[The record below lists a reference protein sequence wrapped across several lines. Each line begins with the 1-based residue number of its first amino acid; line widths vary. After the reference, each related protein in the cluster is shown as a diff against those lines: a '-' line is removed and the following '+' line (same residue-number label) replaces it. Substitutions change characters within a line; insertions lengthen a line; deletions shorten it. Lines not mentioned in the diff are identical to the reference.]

1 MTMTGFAVEP
11 KYVTGL
17 GELMTYCGDAAG
29 LFSGHLRDRAAE
41 EPGDGFLGKF
51 NKTLNPLCHVGEWN
65 TGMAAR
71 LGQACG
77 GELVK
82 AADFYVRENDG
93 TAATLDSIYPA
104 AVSTKV
110 DGGGF
115 PGGPPQS
122 FTEGPDPKADPKNP
136 QRQYSGPPVDLSGQE
151 GEYLDG
157 WPVGLEK
164 VVDDI
169 NGKVSVAQQARDL
182 ITKVCGKDIFGI
194 LITYLTGDWQ
204 DVMRR
209 GMVFEDTGF
218 AFKLIKERVDRGRYL
233 VQDNWDGNAA
243 ASAENWLAGYSR
255 SCEEHATFMAKVG
268 DHVRKYANA
277 CYHAFSQ
284 VNIFLDTLLDL
295 LADLLLKGG
304 ATAVGGV
311 ISVLRGDNLL
321 KTIASIILQVTRI
334 GTILDMLWVVFHGI
348 VGAIQAIA
356 AERGIGETMWPATP
370 YDHPAVR

>member
-1 MTMTGFAVEP
+1 MTGFAVKP
-11 KYVTGL
+11 DQVAGL
-17 GELMTYCGDAAG
+17 GTLMTYCGDAAG

-51 NKTLNPLCHVGEWN
+51 NRTLNPLCHTGEWN

-77 GELVK
+77 TELGK
-82 AADFYVRENDG
+82 AANFYIQKENE
-93 TAATLDSIYPA
+93 AAILDSIYPA
-104 AVSTKV
+104 AVSKRV
-110 DGGGF
+110 EVGLF
-115 PGGPPQS
+115 PGGAPRS
-122 FTEGPDPKADPKNP
+122 YTEGPDPKADPKNP
-136 QRQYSGPPVDLSGQE
+136 QQEYKGPPVDLSGQE
-151 GEYLDG
+151 GEYIDG

-169 NGKVSVAQQARDL
+169 NSKCSVAQHVRDL
-182 ITKVCGKDIFGI
+182 ITKISGKDIFGI
-194 LITYLTGDWQ
+194 LITQLTGDWQ

-218 AFKLIKERVDRGRYL
+218 AFKLIRERVDRGRYL
-233 VQDNWDGNAA
+233 IQDAWDGNAA
-243 ASAENWLAGYSR
+243 SAAENWLAGYSR
-255 SCEEHATFMAKVG
+255 SCEEHAAFMAKVG

-295 LADLLLKGG
+295 LADLLLKGA
-304 ATAVGGV
+304 ATPIAGV
-311 ISVLRGDNLL
+311 ISLFRGDNPL

-334 GTILDMLWVVFHGI
+334 GTILDMLWVVFHGV
-348 VGAIQAIA
+348 VGTIQSIA
-356 AERGIGETMWPATP
+356 SERGIAEKMWPALP